1 MAKSV
6 LLVEDE
12 DSIAIALEFLMQRD
26 GYRIRRVTNGPAALE
41 AVAEETPDLVLL
53 DISLP
58 GASGY
63 EVCQKIRLDPAL
75 AGVKILMMTA
85 TGGDIPRRK
94 SLDMGADAFITK
106 PFSMAAL
113 TGEVRRLI
121 GEEEAAP
128 DV

>member
-1 MAKSV
+1 MAQSV

-12 DSIAIALEFLMQRD
+12 DSIATALEFLMQRE
-26 GYRIRRVTNGPAALE
+26 GYLIRRVTTGPAALD
-41 AVAEETPDLVLL
+41 AIAEEVPDLVLL

-75 AGVKILMMTA
+75 SSVKILMMTA
-85 TGGDIPRRK
+85 TGGAIPRRK
-94 SLDMGADAFITK
+94 SLDMGADGFITK
-106 PFSMAAL
+106 PFSVAAL
-113 TGEVRRLI
+113 IDEVRRVT
-121 GEEEAAP
+121 GDEETAR

>member
-12 DSIAIALEFLMQRD
+12 DSIAIALEFLMQRE
-26 GYRIRRVTNGPAALE
+26 GYVIRRVTSGPDALE
-41 AVAEETPDLVLL
+41 AVAEQAPNLILL

-63 EVCQKIRLDPAL
+63 EVCQKIRLDPAFSQ
-75 AGVKILMMTA
+75 VKILMMTA
-85 TGGDIPRRK
+85 TGGAIPKRK
-94 SLDMGADAFITK
+94 SLDMGADGFITK
-106 PFSMAAL
+106 PFSVAVL
-113 TGEVRRLI
+113 TEEVRRLL
-121 GEEEAAP
+121 GDEETKQ

>member
-12 DSIAIALEFLMQRD
+12 DSIAIALEFLMQRE
-26 GYRIRRVTNGPAALE
+26 GYVVQRVTSGPDALE
-41 AVAEETPDLVLL
+41 AVARQAPNLILL

-63 EVCQKIRLDPAL
+63 EVCQRIRLDPAL
-75 AGVKILMMTA
+75 AEVKILMMTA
-85 TGGDIPRRK
+85 TGGAIPQRK
-94 SLDMGADAFITK
+94 SLDMGADGFITK
-106 PFSMAAL
+106 PFSVAVL
-113 TGEVRRLI
+113 TEEVRRLL
-121 GEEEAAP
+121 GDEETGT